1 MTVSDQIITD
11 DYAIYNADCVEVVS
25 DMPDNSI
32 DMSVYSPPFAGLFQY
47 SGDERDMSNCYNYD
61 EFYDQYR
68 FLVKQ
73 MARVT
78 RPGRINCVHCM
89 DIGEDAIGTV
99 HDLPGNI
106 IRIHEEAGF
115 QFMGRRLKWNEP
127 LAVRLRTMVRGLA
140 HQTICEDSAKSSI
153 ANADY
158 VLFFRKRGEN
168 QKPITHERGFTRYFG
183 AEHMPD
189 EVRQFRGFDGDQKEN
204 KFSHFVWRRYAS
216 SAWMDI
222 RSSNRKPGS
231 KEPWLTGCGLVARA
245 VVDDGEAREPE
256 DVKHVHPLMLDIIHR
271 CVELYTNPG
280 ETVFTPFMGVGSEVY
295 SPVYL
300 GRRGI
305 GVELKASYF
314 RQAAKNIAKAKQ
326 DYIEDGA
333 GDLIAGMMA

>member
-1 MTVSDQIITD
+1 MAIMDQVITD

-25 DMPDNSI
+25 EMPDNSV

-61 EFYDQYR
+61 EFYQQYA
-68 FLVKQ
+68 FLVRQ

-78 RPGRINCVHCM
+78 KPGRINCVHCM
-89 DIGEDAIGTV
+89 DIGEDAVGTV

-168 QKPITHERGFTRYFG
+168 KVPVTHERGFVRYFG
-183 AEHMPD
+183 EEKMPE

-222 RSSNRKPGS
+222 RASNKQ
-231 KEPWLTGCGLVARA
+231 KTGCGLSARA
-245 VVDDGEAREPE
+245 VVDDGEAREPD

-305 GVELKASYF
+305 GVELKGSYF
-314 RQAAKNIAKAKQ
+314 RQAVKNIASAKS
-326 DYIEDGA
+326 DYEKDGM
-333 GDLIAGMMA
+333 GDLISGMFAAE

>member
-1 MTVSDQIITD
+1 MAVKDQVITD

-25 DMPDNSI
+25 DMPDNSV

-61 EFYDQYR
+61 EFYKQYS
-68 FLVKQ
+68 FLVQ
-73 MARVT
+73 HMARIT
-78 RPGRINCVHCM
+78 KPGRINAVHCM
-89 DIGEDAIGTV
+89 DIGEDAVGTV
-99 HDLPGNI
+99 HDLPANI
-106 IRIHEEAGF
+106 VRLHQEAGF
-115 QFMGRRLKWNEP
+115 QFIGRRLKWNEP

-140 HQTICEDSAKSSI
+140 HQTICEDSTKSSI

-158 VLFFRKRGEN
+158 VLFFRKKGEN
-168 QKPITHERGFTRYFG
+168 ETPVTHERGFARYFG
-183 AEHMPD
+183 SEVMPD
-189 EVRQFRGFDGDQKEN
+189 DVRAFRGFDGDQKEN

-222 RSSNRKPGS
+222 RSKN
-231 KEPWLTGCGLVARA
+231 KEPLGCGLKARA

-256 DVKHVHPLMLDIIHR
+256 DVKHVHPMQLDIIHR
-271 CVELYTNPG
+271 CVELYTNPN

-305 GVELKASYF
+305 GVELKSSYF
-314 RQAAKNIAKAKQ
+314 RQAVKNIAAAKADFVK
-326 DYIEDGA
+326 DGA
-333 GDLIAGMMA
+333 GDLLSALAAE